1 MIRVLCVVRGSAL
14 KQLSKRHTKHTKQNA
29 NRRGIGHYN
38 LTDFVICT
46 GSHNILSKPYGKGK
60 AVNLDKAPI
69 DPDIRTPRLSAK
81 HTNRLTII
89 GIILTIGGGALFSYF
104 VYAVGVT
111 EIASNIDRFGF
122 AGFAAILGIYFLR
135 ICARAGAW
143 TLSVYEPYTL
153 RMRDTVPAVIIGEA
167 MSSMIPLGILISGT
181 TKAVAVRKRVPLVV
195 GLSSVATE
203 NLFYSFVT
211 SVFLVLGAFTFVR
224 SFELEEGWVLTID
237 ILIAVICAVVV
248 LLVVLVVKQWHFA
261 SEICEWIYRKGFAVG
276 LLEHGRLQVRLFENF
291 IYGFYRRYP
300 KRFLP
305 ICLIEAAFHLL
316 GIVEVWFIL
325 SRIASADL
333 LSAFLLES
341 VSRLITIVFKLIP
354 FVIGVDEAGAQFV
367 GETLALAAG
376 IGVTL
381 AVIRKG
387 RILFWTAI
395 GLLLIV
401 KRGLSIRGMA
411 EVESTQP

>member
-1 MIRVLCVVRGSAL
+1 
-14 KQLSKRHTKHTKQNA
+14 
-29 NRRGIGHYN
+29 
-38 LTDFVICT
+38 
-46 GSHNILSKPYGKGK
+46 
-60 AVNLDKAPI
+60 VNLEQAPEKS
-69 DPDIRTPRLSAK
+69 DIRRPRLSAK

-89 GIILTIGGGALFSYF
+89 GAVLTIAGIGLFSYF
-104 VYAVGVT
+104 VYAVGVE
-111 EIASNIDRFGF
+111 EIIANIDRFGV
-122 AGFAAILGIYFLR
+122 AGFAIILGIYFLR
-135 ICARAGAW
+135 ICMRAAAW
-143 TLSVYEPYTL
+143 VLSVYEPYSL
-153 RMRDTVPAVIIGEA
+153 GMRDAVAAVIIGES

-211 SVFLVLGAFTFVR
+211 SIFLIAGAYTFVR
-224 SFELEEGWVLTID
+224 SFNLEEGWVLTID
-237 ILIAVICAVVV
+237 VLIAVIFAVVIFLV
-248 LLVVLVVKQWHFA
+248 LLIVRQWHFA
-261 SEICEWIYRKGFAVG
+261 SETCEWLYQKGIATG

-291 IYGFYRRYP
+291 IYGFYRRFP

-305 ICLIEAAFHLL
+305 ICLFEATLHLL
-316 GIVEVWFIL
+316 GVLEVWFIL
-325 SRIASADL
+325 SRIASPDL
-333 LSAFLLES
+333 LSSFLLES

-367 GETLALAAG
+367 GETLAIGAG

-401 KRGLSIRGMA
+401 KRGLSVRAISKI
-411 EVESTQP
+411 ET

>member
-1 MIRVLCVVRGSAL
+1 VNFEQAPEKSEIRR
-14 KQLSKRHTKHTKQNA
+14 
-29 NRRGIGHYN
+29 
-38 LTDFVICT
+38 
-46 GSHNILSKPYGKGK
+46 
-60 AVNLDKAPI
+60 
-69 DPDIRTPRLSAK
+69 PRLSAK

-89 GIILTIGGGALFSYF
+89 GIALTVGGIALFGYF
-104 VYAVGVT
+104 VYAVGVE
-111 EIASNIDRFGF
+111 EIASNISRFGF
-122 AGFAAILGIYFLR
+122 AGFGVILALYLFR
-135 ICARAGAW
+135 ICARAAAW
-143 TLSVYEPYTL
+143 SLSVYEPYTL
-153 RMRDTVPAVIIGEA
+153 RMKDTIPAVVIGEA

-211 SVFLVLGAFTFVR
+211 SLFLILGAFIFVR
-224 SFELEEGWVLTID
+224 TFRLDEGWIWTID
-237 ILIAVICAVVV
+237 LLIVAISIVLGFLI
-248 LLVVLVVKQWHFA
+248 LLVVRQWHFA
-261 SEICEWIYRKGFAVG
+261 SETCEWLYARGIATG
-276 LLEHGRLQVRLFENF
+276 LLEHTRLQVRLFENF

-305 ICLIEAAFHLL
+305 ICLLEASFHLL
-316 GIVEVWFIL
+316 GVFETWFIL
-325 SRIASADL
+325 SKLTSADL

-354 FVIGVDEAGAQFV
+354 FMIGVDEAGAQFV
-367 GETLALAAG
+367 AETVAIAAS

-387 RILFWTAI
+387 RTLFWTAI

-401 KRGLSIRGMA
+401 KRGLSVRAISEIDA
-411 EVESTQP
+411 ESD

>member
-1 MIRVLCVVRGSAL
+1 MNFEQATE
-14 KQLSKRHTKHTKQNA
+14 QP
-29 NRRGIGHYN
+29 N
-38 LTDFVICT
+38 L
-46 GSHNILSKPYGKGK
+46 
-60 AVNLDKAPI
+60 
-69 DPDIRTPRLSAK
+69 RTQRLSAK
-81 HTNRLTII
+81 HTNRLTIL
-89 GIILTIGGGALFSYF
+89 GIVLTVGGIALFSYF
-104 VYAVGVT
+104 VYAVGIG
-111 EIASNIDRFGF
+111 EIAANIERFGV
-122 AGFAAILGIYFLR
+122 AGFAVILGIYFLR

-143 TLSVYEPYTL
+143 ALSVYEPYSL
-153 RMRDTVPAVIIGEA
+153 SMKDTIPAVIIGEA

-181 TKAVAVRKRVPLVV
+181 TKAVAVRKKVPLVV

-211 SVFLVLGAFTFVR
+211 SFFLILGAFTLVR
-224 SFELEEGWVLTID
+224 SFELDEGWVWTID
-237 ILIAVICAVVV
+237 ILIAAMCVVV
-248 LLVVLVVKQWHFA
+248 VFLVLLVVKQWHFA
-261 SEICEWIYRKGFAVG
+261 SETCGWIYRKGFATG

-316 GIVEVWFIL
+316 GILEVWFIL
-325 SRIASADL
+325 SRIASPDL

-341 VSRLITIVFKLIP
+341 VSRLITIIFKLIP

-367 GETLALAAG
+367 GETLAIGAG

-395 GLLLIV
+395 GLLLII
-401 KRGLSIRGMA
+401 KRGLSVRMMA
-411 EVESTQP
+411 RVEESPLE